1 MTRAMAPAS
10 CFHFDS
16 SADELPSARGREPV
30 VFEFAAAVL
39 RHLPLGHDQPLS
51 FQSMKGGIERAVLN
65 LQHFITCPLNVLGD
79 FVAVRM
85 PEKKSAKDQHVES
98 AL

>member
-1 MTRAMAPAS
+1 
-10 CFHFDS
+10 
-16 SADELPSARGREPV
+16 
-30 VFEFAAAVL
+30 
-39 RHLPLGHDQPLS
+39 
-51 FQSMKGGIERAVLN
+51 MKGGIERAVLN